1 MSRSPGVR
9 GRLVLTTALITTGA
23 MALMLVVVLLAA
35 NQLMASQVQTALDDR
50 IDTVAASLAVRQGRV
65 EVPDVGADT
74 VLDGVWVF
82 DASGVQVSGPDA
94 SARTTAVVDG
104 LAEVRQATTLK
115 RGERLFRA
123 RPVAVPGPD
132 DLTAVVVATESL
144 DVYEA
149 SRDILLGALGVAA
162 LLVVAGTAATTAWTV
177 SRTLR
182 RVGEMT
188 ESADEWS
195 AHDLEAR
202 FDLTGD
208 DELARLGR
216 TLDRLLDRVAQAIRA
231 EQRLTGE
238 LAHELRTPLT
248 ALRGEAEL
256 ALLGTPPP
264 DVRERFVRVL
274 EQVDRLNGTIT
285 ALLEVARHST
295 GSPRQA
301 DVGEV
306 VAALVAARPPAD
318 VRTDVAAAAGLHVAA
333 AAELV
338 ERIVGPV
345 VDNAVRHAR
354 TRVEVVVRRR
364 AGRVVVE
371 VSDDGAGLD
380 AAHGEDVFRA
390 GFRRSDDTEGA
401 GLGLPLARRV
411 AATVGGTVSVTSA
424 HDPTTFTIDLP
435 PA

>member
-50 IDTVAASLAVRQGRV
+50 IDTVAASLAARQGRV

-295 GSPRQA
+295 GSP
-301 DVGEV
+301 
-306 VAALVAARPPAD
+306 
-318 VRTDVAAAAGLHVAA
+318 AAAGLHVAA

>member
-1 MSRSPGVR
+1 M
-9 GRLVLTTALITTGA
+9 
-23 MALMLVVVLLAA
+23 
-35 NQLMASQVQTALDDR
+35 
-50 IDTVAASLAVRQGRV
+50 VA
-65 EVPDVGADT
+65 
-74 VLDGVWVF
+74 
-82 DASGVQVSGPDA
+82 
-94 SARTTAVVDG
+94 
-104 LAEVRQATTLK
+104 
-115 RGERLFRA
+115 
-123 RPVAVPGPD
+123 PD
-132 DLTAVVVATESL
+132 D
-144 DVYEA
+144 
-149 SRDILLGALGVAA
+149 
-162 LLVVAGTAATTAWTV
+162 
-177 SRTLR
+177 
-182 RVGEMT
+182 
-188 ESADEWS
+188 
-195 AHDLEAR
+195 
-202 FDLTGD
+202 
-208 DELARLGR
+208 
-216 TLDRLLDRVAQAIRA
+216 LLDRVAQAIRA

-306 VAALVAARPPAD
+306 VAAL
-318 VRTDVAAAAGLHVAA
+318 
-333 AAELV
+333 
-338 ERIVGPV
+338 
-345 VDNAVRHAR
+345 
-354 TRVEVVVRRR
+354 
-364 AGRVVVE
+364 
-371 VSDDGAGLD
+371 D

>member
-50 IDTVAASLAVRQGRV
+50 IDTVAASLAARQGRV

-306 VAALVAARPPAD
+306 VAALVAARPPA
-318 VRTDVAAAAGLHVAA
+318 
-333 AAELV
+333 
-338 ERIVGPV
+338 

>member
-50 IDTVAASLAVRQGRV
+50 IDTVAASLAARQGRV

-104 LAEVRQATTLK
+104 LADVRQARTLK

-123 RPVAVPGPD
+123 RPVAVPGRD

-285 ALLEVARHST
+285 ALLEVARHAT

-390 GFRRSDDTEGA
+390 GFRRSDDAEGA

-411 AATVGGTVSVTSA
+411 AATVGGTVSVTST